1 MTAMLTPAAPVSAPT
16 LAEARARLQAVEA
29 GLNAA
34 FTERKGEV
42 RSLTTALVAGEHV
55 LLLGPPG
62 TAKSALTHAFC
73 TATIGGTFFEVLMTR
88 YTVPE
93 EVFGPI
99 SLAGLEHDKY
109 ERITAGYLPS
119 ANGGFLDEIFKANSS
134 ILNALLTILNE
145 KAFDNGGKRTQV
157 PLDICVGASNEL
169 PTDDALN
176 ALYDRF
182 LLRHWVEPVKARGE
196 VRKLLMQRG
205 APKMTARLQAG
216 DLDVLRTA
224 AAQVKVTDEVAD
236 ILLDLKDTL
245 AREHGVVC
253 SDRRWRKM
261 VELVCARA
269 AIRGDA
275 QTGKADVMVL
285 ADAIWRTP
293 DERPT
298 VQATV
303 AKAVSPDLGS
313 ALRILDAATDMFSKI
328 DKNSKSGTDTA
339 KLAQASAELNK
350 MANQIKNLSGF
361 KDDTGI
367 QEAHQRVDGMRM
379 EVAKTAAA
387 ALGLTGTF

>member
-1 MTAMLTPAAPVSAPT
+1 MMTATTPTALPT
-16 LAEARARLQAVEA
+16 LADARARLQAVED

-42 RSLTTALVAGEHV
+42 RSLITSLIAGEHV

-62 TAKSALTHAFC
+62 TAKSGLTQAFC
-73 TATIGGTFFEVLMTR
+73 AATIDGEFFQMLMTR

-93 EVFGPI
+93 ECFGPI

-109 ERITAGYLPS
+109 ERITKGYLP
-119 ANGGFLDEIFKANSS
+119 AARGAFIDEIFKGNSS
-134 ILNALLTILNE
+134 ILNSMLTILNE
-145 KAFDNGGKRTQV
+145 REFDNGGVRSSV
-157 PLDICVGASNEL
+157 PLEMCVGASNEL

-182 LLRHWVEPVKARGE
+182 ICRHWVEPVKARGE
-196 VRKLLMQRG
+196 VKKLLMMRA
-205 APKMTARLQAG
+205 APKCTAALLPG

-224 AAQVKVTDEVAD
+224 AASVKVTDEVAEV
-236 ILLDLKDTL
+236 LLDLKDTL
-245 AREHGVVC
+245 AREHGVTC

-261 VELVCARA
+261 VGLVCARA
-269 AIRGDA
+269 AIRGGTETA
-275 QTGKADVMVL
+275 KGDVMVL

-293 DERPT
+293 DERPM

-313 ALRILDAATDMFSKI
+313 ALRILDSATEMFGKI
-328 DKNSKSGTDTA
+328 DKNSKSGSDTA

-361 KDDTGI
+361 KDDVGI
-367 QEAHQRVDGMRM
+367 QETHQRVDAMRM
-379 EVAKTAAA
+379 EVAKTAAS

>member
-1 MTAMLTPAAPVSAPT
+1 MTAMQNTPAALPT
-16 LAEARARLQAVEA
+16 LADARARLQAVED

-34 FTERKGEV
+34 FTERRGEV

-62 TAKSALTHAFC
+62 TAKSALTQAFC
-73 TATIGGTFFEVLMTR
+73 AATGDGPFFQVLMTR

-109 ERITAGYLPS
+109 ERITLGYLPS
-119 ANGGFLDEIFKANSS
+119 AKGAFIDEIFKGNSS
-134 ILNALLTILNE
+134 ILNSLLTILNE
-145 KAFDNGGKRTQV
+145 GEFDNGGVRGAV
-157 PLDICVGASNEL
+157 PLEMCVGASNEL
-169 PTDDALN
+169 PTDDALA

-182 LLRHWVEPVKARGE
+182 LLRHWVEPVKNRSE
-196 VRKLLMQRG
+196 VKKLLMGRG
-205 APKMTARLQAG
+205 APKVTARLQPG
-216 DLDVLRTA
+216 DLSVLRA
-224 AAQVKVTDEVAD
+224 AAATIRVTDEVAD
-236 ILLDLKDTL
+236 LLLDLKDSL

-269 AIRGDA
+269 AIRGGVETA
-275 QTGKADVMVL
+275 KGDVMVL

-303 AKAVSPDLGS
+303 AKAVSPDLGA
-313 ALRILDAATDMFSKI
+313 ALKVLDAATEMFGKI
-328 DKNSKSGTDTA
+328 DKTKTGTIETQ
-339 KLAQASAELNK
+339 KIAQAAQELNK

-361 KDDTGI
+361 KDDVGI
-367 QEAHQRVDGMRM
+367 QDAHARVAGMRM
-379 EVAKTAAA
+379 EVAKIAAEQM
-387 ALGLTGTF
+387 GITGTF